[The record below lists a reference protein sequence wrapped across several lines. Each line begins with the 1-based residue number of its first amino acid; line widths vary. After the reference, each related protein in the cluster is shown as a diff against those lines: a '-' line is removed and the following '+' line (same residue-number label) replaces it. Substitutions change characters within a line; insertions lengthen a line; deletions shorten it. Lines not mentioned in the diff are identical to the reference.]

1 MNPERLGFP
10 RRMPRLAR
18 LALPALV
25 AAMAAAA
32 LGGCS
37 KSKPADAPKAAEKGA
52 KAFKV
57 ALLSPGPV
65 SDAGWNASA
74 YEGLLHIRDELG
86 AQVSQVE
93 TKSPAE
99 FDKGFRDYAQR
110 GYALVFGHGFEFQ
123 DAAARAGADFPG
135 TVFITTSGSTVRPNV
150 APIVFELEQATYL
163 MGMVAG
169 LMSEGA
175 TAAIGGVDIPSI
187 RSTFLAYGAG
197 AKRARPQIRVIESFI
212 GSWEDV
218 GAAKEA
224 TLAAI
229 QQGARFVFHNA
240 DAAGLGVFQAVRSR
254 PGTFAFG
261 SNKNQNDVAPDVV
274 LASAVLD
281 IPAAFVAVAREV
293 KEGRFAPRV
302 HRLGMA
308 EGIVSLVWNDR
319 LKPKVPADVLE
330 KVEAVRKEIV
340 AGTFEVPRGDF

>member
-1 MNPERLGFP
+1 MIRPSAPARSAP
-10 RRMPRLAR
+10 LAAAFAV
-18 LALPALV
+18 LLV
-25 AAMAAAA
+25 AAT
-32 LGGCS
+32 GCT
-37 KSKPADAPKAAEKGA
+37 KSRPADSETSNEGA
-52 KAFKV
+52 VAFKV

-74 YEGLLHIRDELG
+74 YEGLLRIRDRLG
-86 AQVSQVE
+86 AEVSQVE

-123 DAAARAGADFPG
+123 EAAARVGADFPA
-135 TVFITTSGSTVRPNV
+135 TVFITTSGNTVRANV

-163 MGMVAG
+163 MGLVAG
-169 LMSEGA
+169 RMSDRA

-187 RSTFLAYGAG
+187 RSTFLAYAAG
-197 AKRARPQIRVIESFI
+197 AQRGNPEIRVIESFI

-229 QQGARFVFHNA
+229 DRGARFVFHNA

-261 SNKNQNDVAPDVV
+261 SNKNQNDVAPDVI

-281 IPAAFVAVAREV
+281 IPRAFETVAREV
-293 KEGRFAPRV
+293 KEGRFEARV

-308 EGIVSLVWNDR
+308 EGIVSLVWNDA
-319 LKPKVPADVLE
+319 LKDRVPAKVLAE
-330 KVEAVRKEIV
+330 VEAVRKEIV
-340 AGTFEVPRGDF
+340 AGAFEVPRGDF